1 MANRPAASALAGAR
15 SPSERQEPREPEV
28 APPGGDH
35 VFCRKVSGV
44 MVLSSDPPGPAAYR
58 ISDSSFV
65 QCGSNCSMIIDG
77 DVARGHLRDL
87 EGATSTGA
95 FVAISNVAAGG
106 DGRTAVVAL
115 GGTSGPSAT
124 TSVGTQT
131 SGEFLHGNPRTPEP
145 QGPQAVPPPPPPP
158 FPWGH
163 ECCARRDARGG
174 AEKDVGA
181 AESWSDGPSSD
192 SETEDSDSSDE
203 DTGSGSET
211 LSRSSSIWAAGATD
225 DDDSDSDSRSDD
237 SVQPDVVV
245 RRRWSD
251 GPAPVA
257 FPKPRRPG
265 DSPGNPGLGAGTGP
279 GSATDPR
286 ASADSDS
293 AAHAAAPQADVAPV
307 LDSQP
312 TVGTDPGYPVPLE
325 LTPENAE
332 AVARFLGDAVDREPA
347 LMLEYFCRCAREESR
362 RVPPRTFGSA
372 PRLTED
378 DFGLLN
384 YALAEMRRLCL
395 DLPPVPPN
403 AYTPYHLREY
413 ATRLVNG
420 FKPLVRRSAR
430 LYRILGVL
438 VHLRIRTREA
448 SFEEWMRSKEVDLDF
463 GLTERLREHEAQLMI
478 LAQALNPY
486 DCLIHSTPNTLVER
500 GLQSALKYEEFYLKR
515 FGGHYME
522 SVFQMYTRIAGFLA
536 CRATRGMRHIALGRQ
551 GSWWEMFKFFFHRL
565 YDHQIVPST
574 PAMLNLGTRNYYTS
588 SCYLVNPQAT
598 TNQATLRAITGNV
611 SAILA
616 RNGGIG
622 LCMQAFNDASPGTAS
637 IMPAL
642 KVLDSLVAAHNKQST
657 RPTGACVYLE
667 PWHSDVRA
675 VLRMKGVLAGE
686 EAQRCDN
693 IFSALWMPDLF
704 FKRLIRHLDGEKNV
718 TWSLFDR
725 DTSMSLAD
733 FHGEEFEKL
742 YEHLEAMGF
751 GETIPIQD
759 LAYAIVRSAATT
771 GSPFIMFKDAVNRH
785 YIYDTQGAA
794 IAGSNLCTEIV
805 HPSCK
810 RSSGVCNLGS
820 VNLARCVSRRTFD
833 FGMLRDAVQA
843 CVLMVNIMIDSTL
856 QPTPQ
861 CARGH
866 DNLRSMGIGMQG
878 LHTACLKMGLDLES
892 AEFRDLNTHIAEVML
907 LSAMK
912 TSNAL
917 CVRGARPFN
926 HFKRSMYRA
935 GRFHWERFPDARP
948 RYEGEWEMLRQSMMK
963 HGLRN
968 SQFIALMPTAA
979 SAQISD
985 VSEGFAPLFT
995 NLFSKVTR
1003 DGETLRPNTLLLKEL
1018 ERTFGGK
1025 RLLDAMDGLEAKQW
1039 SVAQALP
1046 CLDPAHPLR
1055 RFKTAFDYDQE
1066 LLIDL
1071 CADRAPYV
1079 DHSQSMTLYVTEK
1092 ADGTLPASTLVRLLV
1107 HAYKRGL
1114 KTGMYYCKVRKAT
1127 NSGVFAGDD
1136 NIVCTSC
1143 AL

>member
-1 MANRPAASALAGAR
+1 MASRPAASSPVEARAPVGGQEAGGPSAATQGEAAGA
-15 SPSERQEPREPEV
+15 PL
-28 APPGGDH
+28 AHGHH
-35 VFCRKVSGV
+35 VYCQRVNGV
-44 MVLSSDPPGPAAYR
+44 MVLSDKTPGSASYR
-58 ISDSSFV
+58 ISDSNFV
-65 QCGSNCSMIIDG
+65 QCGSNCTMIIDG
-77 DVARGHLRDL
+77 DVVRGSPQDP
-87 EGATSTGA
+87 GAAASPA
-95 FVAISNVAAGG
+95 PFVAVTNIGAGS
-106 DGRTAVVAL
+106 DGGTAVVAF
-115 GGTSGPSAT
+115 GGTPRRSAG
-124 TSVGTQT
+124 TSTGTQT
-131 SGEFLHGNPRTPEP
+131 ADVPTEALGG
-145 QGPQAVPPPPPPP
+145 PPPPPRLTL
-158 FPWGH
+158 GGG
-163 ECCARRDARGG
+163 CCSCRDTRRRSAVVGG
-174 AEKDVGA
+174 EGDPVGPAEFVWD
-181 AESWSDGPSSD
+181 DRSSD
-192 SETEDSDSSDE
+192 SDSDDSEDTDSETLSHASSDVSGGATYDDALDSDSS
-203 DTGSGSET
+203 
-211 LSRSSSIWAAGATD
+211 
-225 DDDSDSDSRSDD
+225 SDD
-237 SVQPDVVV
+237 SLQI
-245 RRRWSD
+245 D
-251 GPAPVA
+251 GPVCRPWSNDTAPLDVC
-257 FPKPRRPG
+257 PG
-265 DSPGNPGLGAGTGP
+265 TPGPGADAGGPSAVDPHAPTPEAGAGLAADPAVARDDAEGL
-279 GSATDPR
+279 SDPR
-286 ASADSDS
+286 
-293 AAHAAAPQADVAPV
+293 PR
-307 LDSQP
+307 L
-312 TVGTDPGYPVPLE
+312 GTGTAYPVPLE

-332 AVARFLGDAVDREPA
+332 AVARFLGDAVNREPA
-347 LMLEYFCRCAREESR
+347 LMLEYFCRCAREETK
-362 RVPPRTFGSA
+362 RVPPRTFCSP

-384 YALAEMRRLCL
+384 YALVEMQRLCL
-395 DLPPVPPN
+395 DVPPVPPN
-403 AYTPYHLREY
+403 AYMPYYLREY
-413 ATRLVNG
+413 VTRLVNG
-420 FKPLVRRSAR
+420 FKPLVSRSAR

-448 SFEEWMRSKEVDLDF
+448 SFEEWLRSKEVALDF
-463 GLTERLREHEAQLMI
+463 GLTERLREHEAQLVI
-478 LAQALNPY
+478 LAQALDHY
-486 DCLIHSTPNTLVER
+486 DCLIHSTPHTLVER

-536 CRATRGMRHIALGRQ
+536 CRATRGMRHIALGRE

-598 TNQATLRAITGNV
+598 TNKATLRAITNNV

-622 LCMQAFNDASPGTAS
+622 LCVQAFNDSGPGTAS
-637 IMPAL
+637 VMPAL
-642 KVLDSLVAAHNKQST
+642 KVLDSLVAAHNKESA

-667 PWHSDVRA
+667 PWHTDVRA

-718 TWSLFDR
+718 TWTLFDR

-742 YEHLEAMGF
+742 YLHLEVMGF
-751 GETIPIQD
+751 GEQIPIQE
-759 LAYAIVRSAATT
+759 LAYGIVRSAATT
-771 GSPFIMFKDAVNRH
+771 GSPFVMFKDAVNRH

-805 HPSCK
+805 HPASK

-820 VNLARCVSRRTFD
+820 VNLARCVSRQTFD
-833 FGMLRDAVQA
+833 FGRLRDAVQA

-861 CARGH
+861 CTRGN

-878 LHTACLKMGLDLES
+878 LHTACLKLGLDLES
-892 AEFRDLNTHIAEVML
+892 AEFQDLNKHIAEVML

-1018 ERTFGGK
+1018 ERTFSGK
-1025 RLLDAMDGLEAKQW
+1025 RLLEVMDSLDAKQW

-1046 CLDPAHPLR
+1046 CLEPTHPLR
-1055 RFKTAFDYDQE
+1055 RFKTAFDYDQK

-1127 NSGVFAGDD
+1127 NSGVFGGDD

>member
-1 MANRPAASALAGAR
+1 
-15 SPSERQEPREPEV
+15 
-28 APPGGDH
+28 
-35 VFCRKVSGV
+35 

-307 LDSQP
+307 LDGQP

-347 LMLEYFCRCAREESR
+347 LMLEYFCRCAREESK

-430 LYRILGVL
+430 LYRILGIL

-907 LSAMK
+907 LAAMK

-917 CVRGARPFN
+917 CVRGARPFS

-935 GRFHWERFPDARP
+935 GRFHWERFSNASP